1 MELCIL
7 PLDYYP
13 VETNEGFQDTVDEF
27 TSLQFK
33 EFGIKCNCNGKVYY
47 NKYTFKAQH
56 IKTQK
61 HQEYLKTLID
71 DKPNLMKTLKEGQKT
86 IKTLKIQLG
95 TSELKLNQTLQKQKK
110 ISEKMDSF
118 MNEILELK
126 TQLLDRDEY
135 IKDIEEKHDK
145 EKQCLIKETAK
156 YKSTFTQYEEKNNK
170 TESILKQ
177 FMVLYDYEPE

>member
-1 MELCIL
+1 
-7 PLDYYP
+7 
-13 VETNEGFQDTVDEF
+13 
-27 TSLQFK
+27 
-33 EFGIKCNCNGKVYY
+33 
-47 NKYTFKAQH
+47 
-56 IKTQK
+56 
-61 HQEYLKTLID
+61 
-71 DKPNLMKTLKEGQKT
+71 MKTLKEGQKT

-135 IKDIEEKHDK
+135 IKDIEEKHEK

-156 YKSTFTQYEEKNNK
+156 YKSTFAKYEEKNNK

-177 FMVLYDYEPE
+177 FMVVYDYEPE